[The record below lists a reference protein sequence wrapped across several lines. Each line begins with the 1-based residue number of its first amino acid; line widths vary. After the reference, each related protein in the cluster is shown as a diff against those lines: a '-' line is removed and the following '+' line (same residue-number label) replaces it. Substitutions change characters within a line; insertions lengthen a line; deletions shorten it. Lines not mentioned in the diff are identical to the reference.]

1 VSPVS
6 DGCPGPDEWWSD
18 PALAR
23 TWEVLRNRLE
33 ARGLRAEGR
42 VVLAGLDRAE
52 RHAVAALTGR
62 SVTRDRVTVD
72 LAELDRELAMRT
84 GTDGLAAI
92 VAAAT
97 GSPLRDRPAERES
110 RAAARDE
117 PIALAQS
124 LLGEHPWCERW
135 LADVR
140 RAGLLVRTHD
150 PLAAVRAT
158 AAVLG
163 RLGESVWSRTDL
175 AAATCGNSHAL
186 DDGRTVGAL
195 VLRAL
200 AASSGEGPPTTVA
213 GRRELWERHGV
224 QVDLVSTTCLTFRLR
239 AEGGSVGTRLAEAAE
254 AGDPVHLTAWDLR
267 RCRLL
272 APPAVLVCE
281 NPRVLEAVAERDL
294 PVPVVCT
301 SGRPAL
307 VVLDVLRALRGS
319 ALRYHGDFDWPGV
332 AIAERLRAEVG
343 VDPWRMA
350 AADYE
355 RGLSDA
361 TLRLGTAH
369 VEPSWDPELGALM
382 RRHDRAVHEEAVLP
396 ELLEALRGW
405 R

>member
-1 VSPVS
+1 VSP
-6 DGCPGPDEWWSD
+6 WWSD

-23 TWEVLRNRLE
+23 IWEVLRARLE

-42 VVLAGLDRAE
+42 VVLAGLDRVE
-52 RHAVAALTGR
+52 RHAVAGLTGR

-72 LAELDRELAMRT
+72 LAELDRELARRT

-117 PIALAQS
+117 PLALARS
-124 LLGEHPWCERW
+124 LLGEHPWFESW
-135 LADVR
+135 IDDVR
-140 RAGLLVRTHD
+140 RAGLLVRARD
-150 PLAAVRAT
+150 PLGAVRST
-158 AAVLG
+158 AAVLD
-163 RLGESVWSRTDL
+163 RMGESGWSRTDL
-175 AAATCGNSHAL
+175 AAAVCGNSHAL

-200 AASSGEGPPTTVA
+200 AARADEGPPTTVA

-224 QVDLVSTTCLTFRLR
+224 QVDQVSTTCLTFRLR
-239 AEGGSVGTRLAEAAE
+239 AEGGSVGARLAAAAE

-272 APPAVLVCE
+272 PPPVVLVCE
-281 NPRVLEAVAERDL
+281 NPRVLEAVAEQDL

-307 VVLDVLRALRGS
+307 VVLDVLRGLRG
-319 ALRYHGDFDWPGV
+319 AELRYHGDFDWAGV
-332 AIAERLRAEVG
+332 AIAERLSAEVG
-343 VDPWRMA
+343 VEPWRMGS
-350 AADYE
+350 ADYE
-355 RGLSDA
+355 RGLAEA
-361 TLRLGTAH
+361 TLRLGPAA
-369 VEPSWDPELGALM
+369 VEPPWDPELGAAM

-396 ELLEALRGW
+396 ELLEALAREVW
-405 R
+405 S